1 MFWLHKYEVVD
12 RLSVEPEMI
21 FPTNVVVMLVLTVSA
36 DVMSNSLNEADDNAI
51 EVEREELKTNGDDDE
66 DNDGDE
72 MLVMERQTA
81 EEDGRQLQVRHIS
94 NVIMMFV
101 AGKQVREAFTS
112 YTSLPRH
119 LSTCEAMF

>member
-1 MFWLHKYEVVD
+1 VFWLHKYEVVD

-21 FPTNVVVMLVLTVSA
+21 IPTNVVVMLVLTVSA
-36 DVMSNSLNEADDNAI
+36 DVMSNSLNEA
-51 EVEREELKTNGDDDE
+51 DE